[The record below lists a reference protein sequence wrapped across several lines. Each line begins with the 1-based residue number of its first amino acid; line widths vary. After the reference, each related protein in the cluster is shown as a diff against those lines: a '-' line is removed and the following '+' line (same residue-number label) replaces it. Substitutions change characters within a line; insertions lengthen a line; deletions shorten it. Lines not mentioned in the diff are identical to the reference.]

1 MEQHEDCIQ
10 DIGTISNIQ
19 GIGGDLWKECQEYVR
34 ALEVLLK
41 EKDILNRNQC
51 ENQYKKVENVMKV
64 FECLLGGNSNGL
76 EYGPLLSELY
86 IVLNKAYLLVKSC
99 GEDNWCEV
107 AIFQMK
113 NKETFREVLWDLKN
127 CCDVASEMLVKHNP
141 NKFEVNMS
149 GIFDVSTCDDV
160 EDDEK
165 YLLKRLILES
175 EEHFQKNGLAQ
186 HLLQR
191 LKDLDCMEGGN
202 LDALKLSSNIK
213 SLKIIDHISEGAY
226 GEVYKSNWLG
236 IDCAVKKM
244 DVGYDKLFM
253 KEVGILASLSHPNLI
268 KYFFAMKGNAKESGE
283 CWQLKTKETR
293 KLYLGMELMQ
303 TSLSEMIEKNGELS
317 YVFLIDIMYQIARG
331 MCYLHDMHIAHRGLK
346 PDNILLNIKEKKI
359 SNRIVQ
365 HATVKVIDFG
375 MSKIEVG
382 SNPKATNN
390 KHVYGSANYMAPE
403 VLKNKS
409 QTMTICPF
417 EADVYLFVMVCCK
430 MFFKKDPFYDANTM
444 KKILERIENG
454 ERPNLPSNCDE
465 LTRLIKECWSLNP
478 LQRPKFVNICERL
491 IVLKRKFIAREVQ
504 KKAPCFGAS
513 KEKSHPNIELQP
525 QLDRLPLIS
534 FRSKYMVDE
543 VEEEVFGRT
552 QHLAQIRELCASNM
566 KALCLVGMGGIGKT
580 TIAKATLNSVK
591 HMYDASCF
599 VECIESGG
607 DCYKMCCNILEQLEG
622 EKMPKDLKDAQ
633 EMLKSVL
640 TKKKVILVFDNV
652 KNKRQVED
660 VVSMDDIFAS
670 NGSTLI
676 MTTRDWKI
684 MEHCDTKICMVNV
697 EELDEETSLRLFV
710 TYSCGFQDKL
720 PHELVEVGKKIVKA
734 CNGLPLSLKVMG
746 AFLREKKRLRY
757 WERALQR
764 LKRGRELDRDE
775 ENSDHKIWNILRVS
789 FDNLKVEEKN
799 MFLDIC
805 CFFCNDVCSQG
816 MLKERA
822 IRVWTRNK
830 EMIYEEDIE
839 YILNTLMH
847 QSLVKVYKYGI
858 IRMHDQPQ
866 DMGRNIVEMEME
878 YKDTRMWNMNVET
891 FHGIS

>member
-417 EADVYLFVMVCCK
+417 EADVYLFVMV
-430 MFFKKDPFYDANTM
+430 
-444 KKILERIENG
+444 
-454 ERPNLPSNCDE
+454 
-465 LTRLIKECWSLNP
+465 
-478 LQRPKFVNICERL
+478 
-491 IVLKRKFIAREVQ
+491 
-504 KKAPCFGAS
+504 
-513 KEKSHPNIELQP
+513 
-525 QLDRLPLIS
+525 
-534 FRSKYMVDE
+534 DE

>member
-403 VLKNKS
+403 V
-409 QTMTICPF
+409 
-417 EADVYLFVMVCCK
+417 
-430 MFFKKDPFYDANTM
+430 
-444 KKILERIENG
+444 
-454 ERPNLPSNCDE
+454 
-465 LTRLIKECWSLNP
+465 
-478 LQRPKFVNICERL
+478 
-491 IVLKRKFIAREVQ
+491 
-504 KKAPCFGAS
+504 
-513 KEKSHPNIELQP
+513 
-525 QLDRLPLIS
+525 
-534 FRSKYMVDE
+534 DE